1 MKKED
6 NMQEQMGKASREM
19 ETLRQNQKE
28 MLEIKKKTVI
38 RIRNASDGLINRLDM
53 AKERSGEFKHRPI
66 ETS

>member
-1 MKKED
+1 
-6 NMQEQMGKASREM
+6 
-19 ETLRQNQKE
+19 